1 MNSRSTLRSGIA
13 ALMVVLGG
21 LQAWDSN
28 ALSSGLPIILMVG
41 TAIILPAILFLM
53 PSWMTYFIGSIILS
67 LVLLVIARI
76 ISPIPLPGLFLVLLP
91 AGTGLIYIGI
101 LEQKVKEP

>member
-1 MNSRSTLRSGIA
+1 
-13 ALMVVLGG
+13 
-21 LQAWDSN
+21 
-28 ALSSGLPIILMVG
+28 
-41 TAIILPAILFLM
+41 
-53 PSWMTYFIGSIILS
+53 